1 MILKQLDVIMAKRFG
16 QNLPSISQLEKRAA
30 LALINS
36 SPIVNNGGPL
46 LETVIPIGG
55 MHIKDVKPLPTVSR
69 EPKSG

>member
-1 MILKQLDVIMAKRFG
+1 MVLRQLDVIMAKYFD

-36 SPIVNNGGPL
+36 NPIVNNGGPL

-69 EPKSG
+69 ESESD